1 MHPRLRLV
9 PDKASH
15 SHHVLVVGLPH
26 QGLEGKA
33 VAFKW
38 ATAVRLCGEISSRF
52 VGDQNFVFV
61 TGGWTISCCFELTKI
76 GRLSSSK
83 LIFVLTKS
91 GCLSQ
96 QFGQSAA
103 VLSPTKTECFPT
115 GGRTISCCSCVDQ
128 NWVFVTGIQTI
139 SSCFLMV
146 T

>member
-1 MHPRLRLV
+1 MYQIR
-9 PDKASH
+9 
-15 SHHVLVVGLPH
+15 HHIHIMCLLLDFHTRAWRGRRWLSS
-26 QGLEGKA
+26 
-33 VAFKW
+33 W
-38 ATAVRLCGEISSRF
+38 STAVRLCGEISSRF

-139 SSCFLMV
+139 SSCFLMA